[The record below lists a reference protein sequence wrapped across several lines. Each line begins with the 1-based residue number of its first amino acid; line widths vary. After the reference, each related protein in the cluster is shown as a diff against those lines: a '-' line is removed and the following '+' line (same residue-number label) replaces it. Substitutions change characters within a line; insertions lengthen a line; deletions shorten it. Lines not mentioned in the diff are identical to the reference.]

1 MILNATAQR
10 GPKAHVASY
19 YAATANSAPDRP
31 ALIGEV
37 RADVCIVGAGFTG
50 VSAALSLAENGIGAV
65 VLESHRVGWGASGR
79 NGGQIINGYSRDFDV
94 IRDRYGAAQA
104 RALGDMALEG
114 GDIIRERI
122 NTYGI
127 ACDLVNGGFF
137 AAFNNRQMLELEHQK
152 KLWEMYGYRELEM
165 IPSNKLETCVGSD
178 IYVGGMIDYR
188 SGHIHPLNL
197 VLGEAA
203 AAESLGAKIHE
214 DSAVTGVEDRGAE
227 TVIHTVQGSVRAKTT
242 LLCGNAYLGDAAPE
256 LTNKIMPVSSQIVA
270 TEPLDSAMLSR
281 LLPPNYCVED
291 CNYIL
296 DYYRRTPDNRLLFG
310 GGVVYGG
317 TAPPSIERKIRPH
330 LARTFPALRGVRLDF
345 AWSGNFALTLTRV
358 PHVGRLSKNVLFSHG
373 DSGHGV
379 TTTHLLGRLLAEAVR
394 GRMDRFDA
402 FATLPY
408 HSFPGGRRFRV
419 PLTVLGSWWYDLRDK
434 LGA

>member
-1 MILNATAQR
+1 LNATVQR

-19 YAATANSAPDRP
+19 YAATANAAPNRP
-31 ALIGEV
+31 ALVGEA

-50 VSAALSLAENGIGAV
+50 ISAALSLAENGISAV
-65 VLESHRVGWGASGR
+65 VLESQRVGWGASGR
-79 NGGQIINGYSRDFDV
+79 NGGQIVNGYSRDFDV
-94 IRDRYGAAQA
+94 IRERYGAAQA
-104 RALGDMALEG
+104 QALADMALEG

-127 ACDLVNGGFF
+127 ACDMVEGGFF
-137 AAFNNRQMLELEHQK
+137 AALNKRQMRELEHQK
-152 KLWEMYGYRELEM
+152 KLWATCGYHELE
-165 IPSNKLETCVGSD
+165 IVPSDKLETCVGSD
-178 IYVGGMIDYR
+178 LYVGGMIDHR

-203 AAESLGAKIHE
+203 AAESLGARIHE
-214 DSAVTGVEDRGAE
+214 DSAVTRVEDQGAE
-227 TVIHTVQGSVRAKTT
+227 TLVHTARGSVRAKTT
-242 LLCGNAYLGDAAPE
+242 LLCGNAYLGDAVPE

-270 TEPLDSAMLSR
+270 TEPLDAAMLSR
-281 LLPPNYCVED
+281 FLPANYCVED

-296 DYYRRTPDNRLLFG
+296 DYYRRTLDNRLLFG

-317 TAPPSIERKIRPH
+317 ADPASIERKIRPH
-330 LARTFPALRGVRLDF
+330 LERTFPALRGVKLDF

-358 PHVGRLSKNVLFSHG
+358 PHVGRLSQNVLFSHG

-394 GRMDRFDA
+394 GRMGRFDA

-408 HSFPGGRRFRV
+408 RSFPGGRLFRV

-434 LGA
+434 LGV

>member
-1 MILNATAQR
+1 LNATVQR
-10 GPKAHVASY
+10 GPKAHVASD
-19 YAATANSAPDRP
+19 YAATANAAPNRP
-31 ALIGEV
+31 ALVGEA

-50 VSAALSLAENGIGAV
+50 ISAALSLAENGISAV
-65 VLESHRVGWGASGR
+65 VLESQRVGWGASGR
-79 NGGQIINGYSRDFDV
+79 NGGQIVNGYSRDFDV
-94 IRDRYGAAQA
+94 IRERYGAAQA
-104 RALGDMALEG
+104 QALADMALEG

-127 ACDLVNGGFF
+127 ACDMVEGGFF
-137 AAFNNRQMLELEHQK
+137 AALNKRQMRELEHQK
-152 KLWEMYGYRELEM
+152 KLWATCGYHELE
-165 IPSNKLETCVGSD
+165 IVPSDKLETCVGSD
-178 IYVGGMIDYR
+178 LYVGGMIDHR

-203 AAESLGAKIHE
+203 AAESLGARIHE
-214 DSAVTGVEDRGAE
+214 DSAVTRVEDQGAE
-227 TVIHTVQGSVRAKTT
+227 TLVHTARGSVRAKTT
-242 LLCGNAYLGDAAPE
+242 LLCGNAYLGDAVPE

-270 TEPLDSAMLSR
+270 TEPLDAAMLSR
-281 LLPPNYCVED
+281 FLPANYCVED

-317 TAPPSIERKIRPH
+317 ADPASIERKIRPH
-330 LARTFPALRGVRLDF
+330 LERTFPALRGVKLDF

-358 PHVGRLSKNVLFSHG
+358 PHVGRLSQNVLFSHG

-394 GRMDRFDA
+394 GRMGRFDA

-408 HSFPGGRRFRV
+408 RSFPGGRLFRV

-434 LGA
+434 LGV